1 MPQPVIGAITFVV
14 VTQGEQGGRQSRP
27 QLAPEPIQVSASL
40 SLSLWSAA
48 LPTFSVPAGVLAG
61 SCPASDTRTHV
72 RVHAHGL
79 ALIHLVS
86 TMGTA
91 PLETGNWGARDEEEG
106 VGRGGGMC
114 AHLWG
119 ECLSSPGHRLFDV
132 ETGLGSPD
140 IDRSVFPVLPAS
152 VPHMP
157 LKKIGPMCM
166 CHSQLLFPLP
176 LFDTS
181 GHSTTPLHMHALS
194 H

>member
-1 MPQPVIGAITFVV
+1 MAAN
-14 VTQGEQGGRQSRP
+14 RARS
-27 QLAPEPIQVSASL
+27 LHL
-40 SLSLWSAA
+40 SLYKYPLLSAGPPP
-48 LPTFSVPAGVLAG
+48 LPHFSVPAGVLAG

-91 PLETGNWGARDEEEG
+91 SLGTGDE
-106 VGRGGGMC
+106 GRGTPPGGGAC
-114 AHLWG
+114 VLTCG
-119 ECLSSPGHRLFDV
+119 VSVFVQPRPRLFDV

-194 H
+194 YCG